1 MIITAHQPN
10 YLPWIGLFHKICL
23 ADRHIIYDDVE
34 LPHYGFVNRT
44 DILGKDGIK
53 TLTVPIHR
61 QTHRNHRIL
70 DIHIDK
76 SNDRWRRKHWM
87 SMVFAYKRARYF
99 ECYSYEFETIYN
111 RSWDKLFDLNF
122 TY

>member
-23 ADRHIIYDDVE
+23 ADRHMICDDVE

-44 DILGKDGIK
+44 DILGKDGVK

-61 QTHRNHRIL
+61 
-70 DIHIDK
+70 
-76 SNDRWRRKHWM
+76 
-87 SMVFAYKRARYF
+87 
-99 ECYSYEFETIYN
+99 
-111 RSWDKLFDLNF
+111 
-122 TY
+122 